1 MAAAPE
7 NPRLS
12 KAEEMEKLSETALA
26 FIKEGLTLEEN
37 NQETSVRT
45 FWTKKLIVDEIIIS
59 NIFRP
64 YYITRK
70 AYIYLIVP
78 LQ

>member
-1 MAAAPE
+1 MATAPE

-45 FWTKKLIVDEIIIS
+45 FWTKKLIVD
-59 NIFRP
+59 
-64 YYITRK
+64 
-70 AYIYLIVP
+70 
-78 LQ
+78 